1 VVVLSKASLIAFVHR
16 ADADPALQAQI
27 MAATS
32 PQMIL
37 DLAAEADLVIS
48 LAELRAASRD
58 LSALY
63 WPWAGRGH
71 AHRRAFFQHSA
82 A

>member
-1 VVVLSKASLIAFVHR
+1 MSQASLQAFVR
-16 ADADPALQAQI
+16 LVDGDPALQARI
-27 MAATS
+27 TAAS
-32 PQMIL
+32 APQAIL
-37 DLAAEADLVIS
+37 DLAAEAGHSIS
-48 LAELRAASRD
+48 LVELRSASRD

-71 AHRRAFFQHSA
+71 ARRRAFFQPSA

>member
-1 VVVLSKASLIAFVHR
+1 MVPLSKASLIAFVDLV
-16 ADADPALQAQI
+16 DADPALQARI

-32 PQMIL
+32 PQVIL

-48 LAELRAASRD
+48 PAELRTASRD

-71 AHRRAFFQHSA
+71 AHRRAFFQPSA